1 MQPTTSGNVA
11 GAAREKVEGRGA
23 DVMDQAKRKAGQ
35 VYDQANRS
43 LNEQYERAISYGR
56 ENPGKTT
63 LIAFGVGVGVGML
76 MAGGFK
82 ARNRRS
88 RLVEPV
94 MNALSALAY
103 NLVR

>member
-1 MQPTTSGNVA
+1 MQPTTAGNVA
-11 GAAREKVEGRGA
+11 GAAREKVEERAA

-43 LNEQYERAISYGR
+43 LNEQYERVIGYGR

-63 LIAFGVGVGVGML
+63 LIAFGVGVGVGL
-76 MAGGFK
+76 LAAGGFK
-82 ARNRRS
+82 ARSRRS

-94 MNALSALAY
+94 MNALSALTY